1 MDWAKGV
8 QDESVILLYSLIMC
22 LVSKVLW
29 KLTFINLLIIYL
41 FIHSLVLFIKSN
53 LIVSNYSDKDMEA
66 QRAAQTVKTL
76 KTLKTL
82 KTAAEV
88 ELKQDK
94 YKKDDPEKK
103 IRQK

>member
-1 MDWAKGV
+1 M
-8 QDESVILLYSLIMC
+8 
-22 LVSKVLW
+22 
-29 KLTFINLLIIYL
+29 
-41 FIHSLVLFIKSN
+41 
-53 LIVSNYSDKDMEA
+53 SNYSDKDMEA
-66 QRAAQTVKTL
+66 QRAAQILKTL
-76 KTLKTL
+76 KTLKTVKTL